1 MMTRPQ
7 RIEYEILDCAI
18 NGARGAD
25 GYTTTLAEFL
35 MRLRALFPGIE
46 APEFT
51 DACRRLVEQ
60 NALSLRKLGTEY
72 RDGPND
78 VTCFLNEP
86 RVVFHLHSS
95 ANSQPYFK
103 ELSAFIDMPGKF
115 KRRPAPTSSD
125 A

>member
-18 NGARGAD
+18 NGARGAE
-25 GYTTTLAEFL
+25 GFTATLAEFL
-35 MRLRALFPGIE
+35 MRLRALFPGLE

-51 DACRRLVEQ
+51 DACRRLVGQ
-60 NALSLRKLGTEY
+60 NALRLRKLEKEY
-72 RDGPND
+72 RGGPDD
-78 VTCFLNEP
+78 VTFFMTEP
-86 RVVFHLHSS
+86 SVVFHLHSS
-95 ANSQPYFK
+95 AQSQAYFR

-115 KRRPAPTSSD
+115 KRHPGPTSSE

>member
-18 NGARGAD
+18 SGARGAE

-60 NALSLRKLGTEY
+60 NALSFRKLGKDY
-72 RDGPND
+72 RGGPND
-78 VTCFLNEP
+78 VTCFITEP
-86 RVVFHLHSS
+86 GVVIHLQSS
-95 ANSQPYFK
+95 AQSQPYFK
-103 ELSAFIDMPGKF
+103 ELSAFIDMPGEF
-115 KRRPAPTSSD
+115 KRCPGPIGSD

>member
-25 GYTTTLAEFL
+25 GYTTTLAGFL

-46 APEFT
+46 ASEFT
-51 DACRRLVEQ
+51 DACRRLVEH
-60 NALSLRKLGTEY
+60 NAVSLRKLGTEY
-72 RDGPND
+72 PGGPND
-78 VTCFLNEP
+78 VTSFLNEP
-86 RVVFHLHSS
+86 RVAFHLHSS
-95 ANSQPYFK
+95 AKSRPHFQG
-103 ELSAFIDMPGKF
+103 LSALIDMPGKF